1 MRAFTMLLIRAAG
14 KGLSLCYRFRI
25 MCRRIG
31 FFFLTVALLVCP
43 VLAKEKYQRPGPV
56 KLDHGGEKWA
66 EKTLKKMSLEEKV
79 GQLFMVWA
87 RAKFL
92 NLNGP
97 EYAQYHQILQ
107 KYHVGGFALTVPAE
121 GAFVYYNQPYEAAML
136 VNQLQRESRLPL
148 IFAADFERGVSM
160 RLLGSTVFPH
170 AMALG
175 ATGSADFARKFGEIT
190 AQEARAVG
198 VEWNF
203 FPDADVNSNP
213 ANPIINTRSFGEDPQ
228 EVGKLVAA
236 YIQGAKAEGMLTT
249 AKHFPGHGDTATDS
263 HLGLAKVTGDRQ
275 RLNAV
280 ELPPFEAAIKAGV
293 DAVMVAHVT
302 VPALETDPNRVATTS
317 PAIVTGLLKQQL
329 GFKGLVVTDAL
340 DMGGL
345 TRLYQNDI
353 GRAAVEAFKA
363 GSDMLLIPADLDASY
378 QAMLK
383 AVQSGEI
390 PQSRVDES
398 VLKILKAKASVG
410 LNKARLVDI
419 DQLGK
424 LIGKPENLAFGQQV
438 ADQAITLLRD
448 NGRVLPLQLLPV
460 QGTGGPALPYQPA
473 VEVTN
478 RLVVLVFCDDL
489 RMDPG
494 HEFVRQIRQ
503 RRPDANILYVDS
515 RTAAGISDQVLAAV
529 RDAEKVVAAVY
540 EIPTAG
546 KAVQV
551 AGQMENTVGL
561 NDARGELLRRIL
573 QTAGPETMVVA
584 VGNPYVAADFPQVE
598 NYLCT
603 FSNAAVSENSAVKAL
618 FGEIPVRGHLPVTIP
633 QVAQRGA
640 GLEKAAV
647 VAATG
652 GNHVAATH

>member
-1 MRAFTMLLIRAAG
+1 MLRKLAFL
-14 KGLSLCYRFRI
+14 
-25 MCRRIG
+25 
-31 FFFLTVALLVCP
+31 FLTVALLASP
-43 VLAKEKYQRPGPV
+43 LPAKEKYLKPGPV
-56 KLDHGGEKWA
+56 ELDHGGEKWA
-66 EKTLKKMSLEEKV
+66 QKNLRKMSLEDKV

-87 RAKFL
+87 RARFL

-97 EYAQYHQILQ
+97 EYAQYRQILQ

-160 RLLGSTVFPH
+160 RLQGSTVFPH
-170 AMALG
+170 AMAFG
-175 ATGSADFARKFGEIT
+175 AAGNTEYAKQFGAIT
-190 AQEARAVG
+190 AEEARAVG

-213 ANPIINTRSFGEDPQ
+213 ANPIINTRSFGEDAQ
-228 EVGKLVAA
+228 EVGKMVTA
-236 YIQGAKAEGMLTT
+236 YIQGAKANGMLTT

-293 DAVMVAHVT
+293 DAIMVAHVT
-302 VPALETDPNRVATTS
+302 VPALEPDPNRVATTS

-329 GFKGLVVTDAL
+329 GFKGLVITDAL

-363 GSDMLLIPADLDASY
+363 GADMLLIPADLDASY

-383 AVQSGEI
+383 AVKSGEI
-390 PQSRVDES
+390 PESRVDQS
-398 VLKILKAKASVG
+398 VLKILQAKASVG

-419 DQLGK
+419 AQLGK
-424 LIGKPENLAFGQQV
+424 VVGKPENLAFGQQV
-438 ADQAITLLRD
+438 ADQAVTLVRD
-448 NGRVLPLQLLPV
+448 NGQVLPLQPLPS
-460 QGTGGPALPYQPA
+460 QGTGAPKLPYQAA
-473 VEVTN
+473 VEVSN
-478 RLVVLVFCDDL
+478 RLVVVVFCDDL

-494 HEFVRQIRQ
+494 HEFVRELRQ
-503 RRPDANILYVDS
+503 RRPDANILYVDT
-515 RTAAGISDQVLAAV
+515 RTAAAMTGQVLSAV
-529 RDAEKVVAAVY
+529 QGAEKVVAAVY

-551 AGQMENTVGL
+551 AGQVENTVGL
-561 NDARGELLRRIL
+561 SDARGELLGKIL
-573 QTAGPETMVVA
+573 QAAAPKTMVVA
-584 VGNPYVAADFPQVE
+584 VGNPYVAGDFPQVA
-598 NYLCT
+598 NYMCT
-603 FSNAAVSENSAVKAL
+603 FSNASVSEDSAVKAL

-633 QVAQRGA
+633 QVAQRGT
-640 GLEKAAV
+640 GLEKAAGA
-647 VAATG
+647 AATG
-652 GNHVAATH
+652 GNHVAATHP

>member
-1 MRAFTMLLIRAAG
+1 
-14 KGLSLCYRFRI
+14 
-25 MCRRIG
+25 
-31 FFFLTVALLVCP
+31 
-43 VLAKEKYQRPGPV
+43 
-56 KLDHGGEKWA
+56 
-66 EKTLKKMSLEEKV
+66 
-79 GQLFMVWA
+79 
-87 RAKFL
+87 
-92 NLNGP
+92 
-97 EYAQYHQILQ
+97 
-107 KYHVGGFALTVPAE
+107 
-121 GAFVYYNQPYEAAML
+121 
-136 VNQLQRESRLPL
+136 
-148 IFAADFERGVSM
+148 
-160 RLLGSTVFPH
+160 
-170 AMALG
+170 
-175 ATGSADFARKFGEIT
+175 
-190 AQEARAVG
+190 
-198 VEWNF
+198 
-203 FPDADVNSNP
+203 
-213 ANPIINTRSFGEDPQ
+213 

-263 HLGLAKVTGDRQ
+263 HLGVAKVTGDRQ
-275 RLNAV
+275 RLNSV

-302 VPALETDPNRVATTS
+302 VPALEPDPNRVATTS

-363 GSDMLLIPADLDASY
+363 GNDMLIIPADLDASY

-398 VLKILKAKASVG
+398 VLKILKAKAAVG

-424 LIGKPENLAFGQQV
+424 VIGKPEDLAFGQQV
-438 ADQAITLLRD
+438 ADQAVTLLRD
-448 NGRVLPLQLLPV
+448 NGRVLPLQPLPP

-478 RLVVLVFCDDL
+478 RLVVVVFCDDL

-494 HEFVRQIRQ
+494 HVFVREMRQ

-515 RTAAGISDQVLAAV
+515 RTAAAMSDQVLAAV
-529 RDAEKVVAAVY
+529 QDAEKVVAAVY

-561 NDARGELLRRIL
+561 NDARGDLLRRVL
-573 QTAGPETMVVA
+573 QAAGAKTMVIA
-584 VGNPYVAADFPQVE
+584 VGNPYVAGDFPQVE
-598 NYLCT
+598 NYMCT
-603 FSNAAVSENSAVKAL
+603 FSNAAVSEDSAVKAL

-647 VAATG
+647 VG
-652 GNHVAATH
+652 RR

>member
-1 MRAFTMLLIRAAG
+1 MFRKSLLLCLAF
-14 KGLSLCYRFRI
+14 
-25 MCRRIG
+25 
-31 FFFLTVALLVCP
+31 ALLVCP
-43 VLAKEKYQRPGPV
+43 VLAKEKYLKPGPV

-66 EKTLKKMSLEEKV
+66 RKTLKKMSLEEKV

-87 RAKFL
+87 RVKFL

-160 RLLGSTVFPH
+160 RLYGSTVFPH
-170 AMALG
+170 AMAFG
-175 ATGSADFARKFGEIT
+175 ATGDADYTRKFGAIT

-228 EVGKLVAA
+228 EVSKMVLA
-236 YIQGAKAEGMLTT
+236 YIEGAKANGMLTT

-263 HLGLAKVTGDRQ
+263 HLGLARVTGDRQ

-293 DAVMVAHVT
+293 DAIMVAHVT
-302 VPALETDPNRVATTS
+302 VPALEPDPNRVASTS

-363 GSDMLLIPADLDASY
+363 GNDMLLIPADLDASY

-383 AVQSGEI
+383 AVKSGEI
-390 PQSRVDES
+390 PESRVDQS
-398 VLKILKAKASVG
+398 VLKILQAKASVG

-419 DQLGK
+419 DELGK
-424 LIGKPENLAFGQQV
+424 VMGTPENLAFGQRV
-438 ADQAITLLRD
+438 ADQAITLVRD
-448 NGRVLPLQLLPV
+448 NGQVLPLHPLPA
-460 QGTGGPALPYQPA
+460 QGTSGPKLPYQPT

-478 RLVVLVFCDDL
+478 RLVVVVFCDDL

-494 HEFVRQIRQ
+494 HEFVRQLRE
-503 RRPDANILYVDS
+503 RRPDANVLYVDT
-515 RTAAGISDQVLAAV
+515 RTAAAMTDQVMAAV
-529 RDAEKVVAAVY
+529 KDAQKVVAAVY

-551 AGQMENTVGL
+551 AGKVENTVGL
-561 NDARGELLRRIL
+561 SDARGELLDKIL
-573 QTAGPETMVVA
+573 QAAGPKTMVVA
-584 VGNPYVAADFPQVE
+584 VGNPYVASDFPQVA
-598 NYLCT
+598 NYMCT
-603 FSNAAVSENSAVKAL
+603 FSNATVSEDAAVQAL

-647 VAATG
+647 MTAAG
-652 GNHVAATH
+652 GNHGPETH

>member
-1 MRAFTMLLIRAAG
+1 MFP
-14 KGLSLCYRFRI
+14 LCYRFRI
-25 MCRRIG
+25 MLRRTG
-31 FFFLTVALLVCP
+31 FISLAVALLVCP
-43 VLAKEKYQRPGPV
+43 ALAKEKYQKPGPV

-66 EKTLKKMSLEEKV
+66 EKTLKKMSLEEKI

-87 RAKFL
+87 RARFL

-97 EYAQYHQILQ
+97 EYQQYHQILQ
-107 KYHVGGFALTVPAE
+107 KYHVGGFTLTVPAE

-136 VNQLQRESRLPL
+136 VNQLQLESRLPL

-170 AMALG
+170 AMAFG
-175 ATGSADFARKFGEIT
+175 ATGNADYARKFGEIT

-228 EVGKLVAA
+228 ELSKLVTA
-236 YIQGAKAEGMLTT
+236 YIQGAKANGMLTT
-249 AKHFPGHGDTATDS
+249 VKHFPGHGDTATDS

-275 RLNAV
+275 RLNTV

-302 VPALETDPNRVATTS
+302 VPALEPDPNRVATTS
-317 PAIVTGLLKQQL
+317 PAIVTGLLRQQL

-340 DMGGL
+340 DMAGL

-363 GSDMLLIPADLDASY
+363 GNDMLLIPADLDASY

-390 PQSRVDES
+390 PQSRVNES
-398 VLKILKAKASVG
+398 VRKILKAKASVG

-419 DQLGK
+419 DQLAK
-424 LIGKPENLAFGQQV
+424 VIGKPENLAFGQQV
-438 ADQAITLLRD
+438 ADQAITLVRD
-448 NGRVLPLQLLPV
+448 NGRVLPLQPLPA

-478 RLVVLVFCDDL
+478 RLVVVLFCDDL

-494 HEFVRQIRQ
+494 HELVRQIRQ

-515 RTAAGISDQVLAAV
+515 RTAAGMSEQVLAAV
-529 RDAEKVVAAVY
+529 QSAEKVVAAVY

-561 NDARGELLRRIL
+561 NDARGELLGRIL
-573 QTAGPETMVVA
+573 QTAGPKTMLVA
-584 VGNPYVAADFPQVE
+584 VGNPYVAGDFPRVE

-603 FSNAAVSENSAVKAL
+603 FSNASVSEDSAVKAL

-647 VAATG
+647 VAASG
-652 GNHVAATH
+652 GNHVAATHK